1 MYFETFNIPAVN
13 KRRSRVTTQRLQ
25 RFFAAKVGE
34 ATIVPSLQSKSSIV
48 NTLLNIFLDIC
59 IYLMFYTEIEEYLV
73 YLGKLV
79 VGKCYMRGSQCCR
92 AEPMRPPA

>member
-1 MYFETFNIPAVN
+1 
-13 KRRSRVTTQRLQ
+13 
-25 RFFAAKVGE
+25 
-34 ATIVPSLQSKSSIV
+34 
-48 NTLLNIFLDIC
+48 
-59 IYLMFYTEIEEYLV
+59 MFYTEIEEYLV